1 MVRVAF
7 VHPDLG
13 IGGAERLVVDAG
25 LALKARGH
33 TVDMF
38 TAHHDPNHC
47 FLETKDGSLNVVC
60 AGDWLPRKIF
70 GRLYAL
76 CAYVR
81 MMYLAIYILL
91 CHRSKFD
98 IFVCDQVSACV
109 PLLKLSGSK
118 VLFYCHFPDQLLTNR
133 DWWMKKWYRRP
144 LDWWE
149 EKTTGMADEILV
161 NSNFT
166 AKIFRDTFKSLKRRK
181 PIVLYPSLHFQ
192 AFDAEV
198 PDIDLDIPN
207 QATYILAS
215 INRYERKKN
224 LSLCLD
230 ALNQFMRR
238 INPSQFADV
247 HLVIAGGYD
256 ERVVENKEYYDEL
269 RAQTIRLGL
278 VEHVTFLRSVSH
290 EVKLALLKKSSL
302 LLYTPDKE
310 HFGIVPLEAM
320 YMGTPVIATNSGGPL
335 ETIVSGE
342 TGYLTNPDSSS
353 YAERLLYFFHE
364 RKEIENMGKRG
375 KHRVITKFSFDV
387 FTDKLNQIVQKLI
400 D

>member
-25 LALKARGH
+25 LALQDKGH
-33 TVDMF
+33 TVDIF
-38 TAHHDPNHC
+38 TAHHDPSHC
-47 FLETKDGSLNVVC
+47 FSETRDGSLRVKC

-70 GRLYAL
+70 GHLYAL
-76 CAYVR
+76 CAYMR
-81 MMYLAIYILL
+81 MMYLAIYIVLFY
-91 CHRSKFD
+91 RSKFD
-98 IFVCDQVSACV
+98 VFFCDQVSACI
-109 PLLKLSGSK
+109 PILKLSGAK
-118 VLFYCHFPDQLLTNR
+118 VLFYCHFPDQLLTQR

-149 EKTTGMADEILV
+149 EKTTGMANEIVV

-166 AKIFRDTFKSLKRRK
+166 AKIFRDTFKSLKQRK
-181 PIVLYPSLHFQ
+181 PAVLYPSLHFN
-192 AFDAEV
+192 AFEVDV
-198 PDIDLDIPN
+198 PDIDLGIPSS
-207 QATYILAS
+207 ASYVLAS
-215 INRYERKKN
+215 INRYEKKKN

-230 ALNQFMRR
+230 ALHSFMRR
-238 INPSQFADV
+238 ISPSEFDQV
-247 HLVIAGGYD
+247 HLIIAGGYD

-278 VEHVTFLRSVSH
+278 EEHVTFFRSISH
-290 EVKLALLKKSSL
+290 DVKLAILKKCSL
-302 LLYTPDKE
+302 LLYTPEKE

-320 YMGTPVIATNSGGPL
+320 YMETPVIATNSGGPL

-353 YAERLLYFFHE
+353 YADRLFYFFRQRGELGH
-364 RKEIENMGKRG
+364 MGKRA
-375 KHRVITKFSFDV
+375 KSRVISTFSFAI
-387 FTDKLNQIVQKLI
+387 FTEKLDQMIRKLI
-400 D
+400 E